1 MITYAYE
8 RVSSKD
14 QNLERQETAIRNYR
28 PNISDANIFKDKV
41 TGKTFDREHY
51 NEMKII
57 LEHLSK
63 VNATNDLIEVVFEEM
78 DRLGRDKES
87 IKKELQWYKDRGIY
101 IRILELPSTLVDID
115 SNNKWVMDMV
125 TNILIEVYAT
135 MAQQELEKR
144 AKRQTEG
151 IIEAQ
156 KKGIKFGRQP
166 IQLNETEFMTVY
178 NSWKAAE
185 INARQAMNILGIKP
199 NTFYRRVKEYEATQ
213 NIQPKATKTNEA
225 AI

>member
-87 IKKELQWYKDRGIY
+87 IKKELQWYKNHGIY

-151 IIEAQ
+151 IIE
-156 KKGIKFGRQP
+156 GVE
-166 IQLNETEFMTVY
+166 L
-178 NSWKAAE
+178 
-185 INARQAMNILGIKP
+185 
-199 NTFYRRVKEYEATQ
+199 
-213 NIQPKATKTNEA
+213 
-225 AI
+225 

>member
-28 PNISDANIFKDKV
+28 SNISDANIFRDKV

-166 IQLNETEFMTVY
+166 IQLNESEFMTVY

-225 AI
+225 VI

>member
-14 QNLERQETAIRNYR
+14 QNLERQETAIRNFR

-63 VNATNDLIEVVFEEM
+63 VNATNELIEVVFEEM

-87 IKKELQWYKDRGIY
+87 IKKELQWYKDHGIY

-166 IQLNETEFMTVY
+166 IQLNESEFMTVY
-178 NSWKAAE
+178 NSWKASE

-199 NTFYRRVKEYEATQ
+199 NTFYRRVKEYEATISQ
-213 NIQPKATKTNEA
+213 SSDNKFSK
-225 AI
+225 

>member
-1 MITYAYE
+1 M
-8 RVSSKD
+8 
-14 QNLERQETAIRNYR
+14 
-28 PNISDANIFKDKV
+28 

-166 IQLNETEFMTVY
+166 IQLNESEFMTVY

>member
-14 QNLERQETAIRNYR
+14 QNLERQETAIRNFR

-166 IQLNETEFMTVY
+166 IQLNESEFMTVY

-199 NTFYRRVKEYEATQ
+199 NTFYRRVKEYEATISQ
-213 NIQPKATKTNEA
+213 SSDNKFSK
-225 AI
+225 

>member
-166 IQLNETEFMTVY
+166 IQLNESEFMTVY

-185 INARQAMNILGIKP
+185 INARQAMNILGVKP

-225 AI
+225 VI

>member
-166 IQLNETEFMTVY
+166 IQLNELEFMTVY

>member
-28 PNISDANIFKDKV
+28 PNISDANIFRDKV

-151 IIEAQ
+151 IIKAQ

-166 IQLNETEFMTVY
+166 IQLNESEFMTVY

>member
-166 IQLNETEFMTVY
+166 IQLNESEFMTVY

-199 NTFYRRVKEYEATQ
+199 NTFYRRVKEYEATISQ
-213 NIQPKATKTNEA
+213 SSDNKFPK
-225 AI
+225 

>member
-28 PNISDANIFKDKV
+28 PNISDANIFRDKV

-125 TNILIEVYAT
+125 TNILIEGYAT

-166 IQLNETEFMTVY
+166 IQLNESEFMTVY

-199 NTFYRRVKEYEATQ
+199 NTFYRRVKEYEATISQ
-213 NIQPKATKTNEA
+213 S
-225 AI
+225 

>member
-28 PNISDANIFKDKV
+28 PNISDANIFRDKV

-166 IQLNETEFMTVY
+166 IQLNESEFMTVY

-213 NIQPKATKTNEA
+213 NIQPQ
-225 AI
+225 

>member
-144 AKRQTEG
+144 AKRQAEG

-156 KKGIKFGRQP
+156 KKGVQFGRKAIYVNE
-166 IQLNETEFMTVY
+166 IQFHTVY
-178 NSWKAAE
+178 SQWKSHE
-185 INARQAMNILGIKP
+185 ITAKQAMTKLILKP
-199 NTFYRRVKEYEATQ
+199 NTFYRRIKEYETQ
-213 NIQPKATKTNEA
+213 ISNSESTPIVK
-225 AI
+225 

>member
-14 QNLERQETAIRNYR
+14 QNLERQETAIRNFR

-166 IQLNETEFMTVY
+166 IQLNESEFMTVY

-185 INARQAMNILGIKP
+185 INARQAMNILGVKP

-213 NIQPKATKTNEA
+213 NIQPQ
-225 AI
+225 

>member
-28 PNISDANIFKDKV
+28 PNISNANIFKDKV

-166 IQLNETEFMTVY
+166 IQLNESEFMTVY

-199 NTFYRRVKEYEATQ
+199 NTFYRRVKEYEATISQ
-213 NIQPKATKTNEA
+213 SSDNKFSK
-225 AI
+225 

>member
-14 QNLERQETAIRNYR
+14 QNLERQETAIRNFR

-166 IQLNETEFMTVY
+166 IQLNESEFMTVY

-199 NTFYRRVKEYEATQ
+199 NTFYRRVKEYEATIFQ
-213 NIQPKATKTNEA
+213 SSDNKFSK
-225 AI
+225 

>member
-28 PNISDANIFKDKV
+28 PNISNANIFKDKV

-166 IQLNETEFMTVY
+166 IQLNESEFMTVY

-213 NIQPKATKTNEA
+213 NIQPQ
-225 AI
+225 

>member
-28 PNISDANIFKDKV
+28 PYISDANIFKDKV

-63 VNATNDLIEVVFEEM
+63 VNATNDMIEVVFEEM

-87 IKKELQWYKDRGIY
+87 IKKELQWYKDHGIY

-166 IQLNETEFMTVY
+166 IQLNESEFMTVY
-178 NSWKAAE
+178 NSWKASE
-185 INARQAMNILGIKP
+185 INARQAMNILGVKP
-199 NTFYRRVKEYEATQ
+199 NTFYRRVKEYEATISQ
-213 NIQPKATKTNEA
+213 SSDNKFSK
-225 AI
+225 

>member
-63 VNATNDLIEVVFEEM
+63 VNAANDLIEVVFEEM

-87 IKKELQWYKDRGIY
+87 IKKELQWYKDHGIY

-166 IQLNETEFMTVY
+166 IQLNESEFMTVY

-225 AI
+225 VI

>member
-87 IKKELQWYKDRGIY
+87 IKKELQWYKDHGIY

-166 IQLNETEFMTVY
+166 IQLNESKFMTVY
-178 NSWKAAE
+178 NSWKASE

-213 NIQPKATKTNEA
+213 NIQTQVIKTNEA

>member
-14 QNLERQETAIRNYR
+14 QNLERQETHNRNYR

-87 IKKELQWYKDRGIY
+87 IKKELQWYKNHGIY

-166 IQLNETEFMTVY
+166 IQLNESEFMTVY

-225 AI
+225 VI

>member
-28 PNISDANIFKDKV
+28 PNISNANIFKDKV

-166 IQLNETEFMTVY
+166 IQLNESEFMTVY

-213 NIQPKATKTNEA
+213 NSQPKATKTNEA

>member
-14 QNLERQETAIRNYR
+14 QNLERQETAIRKYR

-166 IQLNETEFMTVY
+166 IQLNESEFMTVY

-185 INARQAMNILGIKP
+185 INARQAMNILGVKP
-199 NTFYRRVKEYEATQ
+199 NTFYRRVKEYEAIQ
-213 NIQPKATKTNEA
+213 NSQPKATKTNEA

>member
-14 QNLERQETAIRNYR
+14 QNLERQETAIRNFR
-28 PNISDANIFKDKV
+28 PKISDANIFKDKV

-166 IQLNETEFMTVY
+166 IQLNESEFMTVY

-199 NTFYRRVKEYEATQ
+199 NTFYRRVKEYEAIQ
-213 NIQPKATKTNEA
+213 NIQPQ
-225 AI
+225 

>member
-14 QNLERQETAIRNYR
+14 QNLERQETAIRNFR

-166 IQLNETEFMTVY
+166 IQLNESEFMTVY

-213 NIQPKATKTNEA
+213 NIQPQ
-225 AI
+225 

>member
-166 IQLNETEFMTVY
+166 IQLNESEFMTVY

-185 INARQAMNILGIKP
+185 INARQAMNILGVKP

>member
-14 QNLERQETAIRNYR
+14 QNLERQETAIRNFR

-41 TGKTFDREHY
+41 TGKTIDREH
-51 NEMKII
+51 NHEMKII

-166 IQLNETEFMTVY
+166 IQLNESEFMTVY

-199 NTFYRRVKEYEATQ
+199 NTFYRRVKEYEATISQ
-213 NIQPKATKTNEA
+213 SSDNKFSK
-225 AI
+225 

>member
-87 IKKELQWYKDRGIY
+87 IKKELQWYKDHGIY

-156 KKGIKFGRQP
+156 KKEIKFGRQP
-166 IQLNETEFMTVY
+166 IQLNESEFMTVY

-225 AI
+225 VI

>member
-14 QNLERQETAIRNYR
+14 QNLERQETAIRNFR

-166 IQLNETEFMTVY
+166 IQLNESEFMTVY

-199 NTFYRRVKEYEATQ
+199 NTFYRRVKEYEATISQ
-213 NIQPKATKTNEA
+213 SSDNKFLK
-225 AI
+225 

>member
-166 IQLNETEFMTVY
+166 IQLNESEFMTVY

-185 INARQAMNILGIKP
+185 INARQAMNILGVKP
-199 NTFYRRVKEYEATQ
+199 NTFYRRVKEYEATISQ
-213 NIQPKATKTNEA
+213 SSDNKFSK
-225 AI
+225 

>member
-28 PNISDANIFKDKV
+28 PNISNANIFKDKV

-166 IQLNETEFMTVY
+166 IQLNESEFMTVY
-178 NSWKAAE
+178 NSWKASE
-185 INARQAMNILGIKP
+185 INARQAMNILGVKP

-213 NIQPKATKTNEA
+213 KIQPKATKTNEA